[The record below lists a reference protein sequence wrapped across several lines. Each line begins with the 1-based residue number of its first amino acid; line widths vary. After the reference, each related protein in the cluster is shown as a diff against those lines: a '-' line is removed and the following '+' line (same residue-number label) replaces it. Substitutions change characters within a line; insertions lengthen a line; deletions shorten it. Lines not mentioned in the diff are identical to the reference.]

1 MQTLSNNRQLN
12 YGNTD
17 KMCIAKIK
25 MSPDFSDELLKQ
37 SSRSYGMKKRCNE

>member
-1 MQTLSNNRQLN
+1 MGILT
-12 YGNTD
+12 
-17 KMCIAKIK
+17 KCVHVFAKIK